1 MTLNTE
7 ETPMV
12 STEWRQLVS
21 KIDEL
26 DKQLMHTT
34 DTFEY
39 EALLMQIEHL
49 EAQLQQVS
57 MI

>member
-1 MTLNTE
+1 
-7 ETPMV
+7 MV

-21 KIDEL
+21 EIDEL